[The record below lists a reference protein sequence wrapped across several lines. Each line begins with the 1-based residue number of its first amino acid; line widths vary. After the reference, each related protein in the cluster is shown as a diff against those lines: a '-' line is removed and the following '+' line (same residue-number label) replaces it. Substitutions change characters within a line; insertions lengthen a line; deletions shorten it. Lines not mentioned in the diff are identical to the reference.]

1 MPIHTI
7 KTYYFDELPENVQR
21 KAYEKDSHNLDGEY
35 YNADFRATLEAFEE
49 KFDISVKRWEVDSSR
64 YTFDFDIMPMCN
76 AEEIRDPI
84 RLAVYMW
91 NNYGDIIRRGK
102 YYSTSGRYIDGKYTY
117 KQKRSKALYILDDAA
132 LTGCFCDG
140 YILQPII
147 NCLTYK
153 TLYETFDD
161 LITDCLNNFFET
173 WRDCLEYAESFDF
186 YKDEANAN
194 EWEYLADGTK
204 WRYSE

>member
-1 MPIHTI
+1 MPTHTI
-7 KTYYFDELPENVQR
+7 QTYYFDELPENVQR
-21 KAYEKDSHNLDGEY
+21 TAYEKDRHNLDGEY
-35 YNADFRATLEAFEE
+35 YNADFRATLREFERL
-49 KFDISVKRWEVDSSR
+49 FDISVYSWAVDSYR
-64 YTFDFDIMPMCN
+64 YTFDFRLPDSRYPD
-76 AEEIRDPI
+76 EITDPL

-102 YYSTSGRYIDGKYTY
+102 YYSTSGRYINGKYSY
-117 KQKRSKALYILDDAA
+117 KHKRSKALYILDDSA

-140 YILQPII
+140 HILQPII
-147 NCLTYK
+147 NCITYK

-186 YKDEANAN
+186 YIDEANAN